1 MGILIILG
9 LADTTGFFKIDNHLS
24 AFQFITLL
32 LGIYA
37 LLSIIEVISVARAEK
52 ERARNFKDSSVGKKG
67 IVLNDCSPE
76 GTVKIGQEI
85 WKALTASGSTL
96 KKGEEIISVKEE
108 VSYHIEELELVP
120 LNFLNKKIFIE
131 EGKRILDWG
140 KNEK

>member
-1 MGILIILG
+1 MTKILNFKNLVIIMGILIILG

-96 KKGEEIISVKEE
+96 KKGEEIIIRDRQGLRVI
-108 VSYHIEELELVP
+108 IEP
-120 LNFLNKKIFIE
+120 LFSQ
-131 EGKRILDWG
+131 R
-140 KNEK
+140 NERE